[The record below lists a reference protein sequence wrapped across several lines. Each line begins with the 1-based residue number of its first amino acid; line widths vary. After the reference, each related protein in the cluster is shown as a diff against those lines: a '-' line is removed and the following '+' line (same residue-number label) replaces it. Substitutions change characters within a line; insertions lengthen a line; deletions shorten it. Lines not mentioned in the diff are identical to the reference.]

1 MAKQLSG
8 RSERVSVA
16 LSPDISAGAKE
27 AAAELGVSLS
37 SWLAIAVGNYVRS
50 HRLQREVLE
59 RVLLETLGEQLK
71 MELAEME
78 DAGAK

>member
-1 MAKQLSG
+1 MANQESG
-8 RSERVSVA
+8 RSVRVSVA
-16 LSPDISAGAKE
+16 LSPEIAAGARE
-27 AAAELGVSLS
+27 AATELGVSLS

-59 RVLLETLGEQLK
+59 RVLLETLGQQLK

-78 DAGAK
+78 EAGAK